1 MQIRVNGEN
10 PFKVM
15 KDTFTVSKT
24 TGGYTLQWCTFNSQ
38 SDDDWQSY
46 DKVVPANESVIVNGA
61 TPYTFFRLFGNADQ
75 DVLIIL

>member
-1 MQIRVNGEN
+1 MQIRVNGET

-38 SDDDWQSY
+38 ADEDWQSY
-46 DKVVPANESVIVNGA
+46 DKDVPANDSLICNGV
-61 TPYTFFRLFGNADQ
+61 TPYTFFRLKNNTNQ
-75 DVLIIL
+75 DVLVIL